1 MSTARTALF
10 ALVLCALPALA
21 QNWSHWQWTDWP
33 QWLGPHRNGISSE
46 TGLFGKAPSFKESWR
61 VHAGQGSSG
70 LSVVGDRLYTM
81 YIHSGEAYA
90 VCLDAR
96 NGEVMWR
103 TRTTGNDPSER
114 RDSRSP
120 RATPT
125 VDGKMVYVFS
135 ALGKLLALDS
145 QFGTQQWRRD
155 IMLEFDNVSPGRSFA
170 ASPLVERNLVLIEAG
185 SKSGRSLIAFDKTS
199 GEVAWTTGSDERG
212 YSSPIIATIGQ
223 TRQAVF
229 FTGYGLIAVA
239 PQKGRVLWQYP
250 WITSQSTNAAA
261 PVFIPPNRFF
271 ISSSSGMGGTVV
283 EVTATDGRYEAAEV
297 WRNNNMQNHSATS
310 IYYQGHLYGFDGST
324 LKCLDAETGEEK
336 WQTRGYGKGTLIVA
350 DGHLVILGERCNL
363 GIAEA
368 TPAGFVEKAN
378 TLVFRRSRCETVPSL
393 ADGQIYLRDDKEIVC
408 MNINLVGATQ

>member
-10 ALVLCALPALA
+10 ALFLGVLPALA
-21 QNWSHWQWTDWP
+21 QDWSHWQWTGWP
-33 QWLGPHRNGISSE
+33 QWLGPHRNGISPE
-46 TGLFGKAPSFKESWR
+46 TGLFGKAPSFRESWR
-61 VHAGQGSSG
+61 VHAGTGLSG

-81 YIHSGEAYA
+81 YIHSGEEYA
-90 VCLDAR
+90 VCRDAR
-96 NGEVMWR
+96 NGKEIWR
-103 TRTTGNDPSER
+103 TRTTGNDPSR
-114 RDSRSP
+114 WQGGGSP

-135 ALGKLLALDS
+135 PHGKLHALDS
-145 QFGTQQWRRD
+145 QFGTQRWSRD
-155 IMLEFDNVSPGRSFA
+155 IALEFDTLRSGGGFG
-170 ASPLVERNLVLIEAG
+170 ASPLVDRNLVLIEAG
-185 SKSGRSLIAFDKTS
+185 GKNGHSLMAFDKTS
-199 GEVAWTTGSDERG
+199 GKIAWTTGNDERG
-212 YSSPIIATIGQ
+212 YSSPIIATIGR

-239 PQKGRVLWQYP
+239 PQNGQVLWKYP
-250 WITSQSTNAAA
+250 WMTSQYTNAAT

-283 EVTATDGRYEAAEV
+283 EISATDKGYEVAEV

-336 WQTRGYGKGTLIVA
+336 WKARGYGHGTLIVA

-368 TPAGFVEKAN
+368 TPAGFVEKVNA
-378 TLVFRRSRCETVPSL
+378 LVFRRSRCETVPSL
-393 ADGQIYLRDDKEIVC
+393 ADGRIYLRDEKEIIRLELAKV
-408 MNINLVGATQ
+408 AQ

>member
-10 ALVLCALPALA
+10 AIVLGALPALA
-21 QNWSHWQWTDWP
+21 QDWSHWQWTDWP

-81 YIHSGEAYA
+81 YIHSGEEYA

-96 NGEVMWR
+96 NGEVIWR
-103 TRTTGNDPSER
+103 TRTTGNDPSEPR
-114 RDSRSP
+114 SGRSP

-125 VDGKMVYVFS
+125 VNGKMVYVLS
-135 ALGKLLALDS
+135 TRGRLLALDS
-145 QFGTQQWRRD
+145 QFGTQRWSRNIVR
-155 IMLEFDNVSPGRSFA
+155 EFDSVRPNRIFA
-170 ASPLVERNLVLIEAG
+170 ASPLVNRNLVLIEAG
-185 SKSGRSLIAFDKTS
+185 GKSGHSLMAFDKIS
-199 GEVAWTTGSDERG
+199 GETAWTTGSDERG
-212 YSSPIIATIGQ
+212 RSSPIIATIGQ

-229 FTGYGLIAVA
+229 FTGFGLIAVA

-250 WITSQSTNAAA
+250 YITSQSTNVVT

-271 ISSSSGMGGTVV
+271 ISSSSDMGGSVV
-283 EVTATDGRYEAAEV
+283 EVTATDKGYEVAEV
-297 WRNNNMQNHSATS
+297 WRNKNMRNHFATS

-336 WQTRGYGKGTLIVA
+336 WKAQGKGTLIVA

-363 GIAEA
+363 SIVEA

-378 TLVFRRSRCETVPSL
+378 TLVFRRSRCGTVPSL
-393 ADGQIYLRDDKEIVC
+393 ANGRIYLRDNKEIVR
-408 MNINLVGATQ
+408 IDLVGVTQ

>member
-10 ALVLCALPALA
+10 AIVLGALPTLA
-21 QNWSHWQWTDWP
+21 QDWSHWQWTDWP

-81 YIHSGEAYA
+81 YIHSGEEYA

-96 NGEVMWR
+96 NGEVIWR
-103 TRTTGNDPSER
+103 TRTTGNDPSEPR
-114 RDSRSP
+114 GGRSP

-125 VDGKMVYVFS
+125 VDGKMVYVLS
-135 ALGKLLALDS
+135 TRGRLLALDS
-145 QFGTQQWRRD
+145 QFGTQRWSRNIVR
-155 IMLEFDNVSPGRSFA
+155 EFDSVRPNRIFA
-170 ASPLVERNLVLIEAG
+170 ASPLVNRNLVLIEAG
-185 SKSGRSLIAFDKTS
+185 GKSGHSLMAFDKIS
-199 GEVAWTTGSDERG
+199 GETAWTTGSDERG
-212 YSSPIIATIGQ
+212 HSSPIIATIGQ

-229 FTGYGLIAVA
+229 FTGFGLIAVA

-250 WITSQSTNAAA
+250 YITSQSTNVVT

-271 ISSSSGMGGTVV
+271 ISSSSDMGGSVV
-283 EVTATDGRYEAAEV
+283 EVTATDKGYEVAEV
-297 WRNNNMQNHSATS
+297 WRNKNMRNHFATS
-310 IYYQGHLYGFDGST
+310 IYYQGHIYGFDGST

-336 WQTRGYGKGTLIVA
+336 WKAQGKGTLIVA
-350 DGHLVILGERCNL
+350 DGHLVILDERCNL
-363 GIAEA
+363 SIVEA

-378 TLVFRRSRCETVPSL
+378 TQSSAAADVGPSPHSP
-393 ADGQIYLRDDKEIVC
+393 
-408 MNINLVGATQ
+408 MVGYTSATMKKSSA

>member
-1 MSTARTALF
+1 MSTVPIALF
-10 ALVLCALPALA
+10 VLVLGALPTLA
-21 QNWSHWQWTDWP
+21 QDWSHWQWTGWP

-46 TGLFGKAPSFKESWR
+46 TGLFGKAPSFNESWR
-61 VHAGQGSSG
+61 VHAGPAFSG

-81 YIHSGEAYA
+81 YIHSGEEYA

-103 TRTTGNDPSER
+103 TRTTSNSPSESR
-114 RDSRSP
+114 GGRSP

-125 VDGKMVYVFS
+125 VDGKMVYFLS
-135 ALGKLLALDS
+135 AHGRLHALDS
-145 QFGTQQWRRD
+145 QFGTQRWSRD
-155 IMLEFDNVSPGRSFA
+155 MVREFDSVRLGRDFR
-170 ASPLVERNLVLIEAG
+170 ASPLVDRNLVLIEAG
-185 SKSGRSLIAFDKTS
+185 GKSGHSLIAFDKTS
-199 GEVAWTTGSDERG
+199 GEVAWTVGSDERG

-229 FTGYGLIAVA
+229 FTDFGLIAVA
-239 PQKGRVLWQYP
+239 PQNGRVLWKYLWMASQYP
-250 WITSQSTNAAA
+250 NAAT

-271 ISSSSGMGGTVV
+271 ISNSDMGGSVV
-283 EVTATDGRYEAAEV
+283 EVTATDKGYEVAEV

-336 WQTRGYGKGTLIVA
+336 WKTRGYGMGTLIVA
-350 DGHLVILGERCNL
+350 DSHLVLLGERCNL

-378 TLVFRRSRCETVPSL
+378 TLVFRRSRCETILSL
-393 ADGQIYLRDDKEIVC
+393 ADGRIYLRDAEEIVG
-408 MNINLVGATQ
+408 INVVGVAQ

>member
-1 MSTARTALF
+1 MSTAYTALF
-10 ALVLCALPALA
+10 ALVLGALPALA
-21 QNWSHWQWTDWP
+21 QDWSHWQWTDWP

-96 NGEVMWR
+96 NGEVIWR
-103 TRTTGNDPSER
+103 TPTTGNDPSGR

-135 ALGKLLALDS
+135 ANGKLLALDS
-145 QFGTQQWRRD
+145 QFGTEKWSRD
-155 IMLEFDNVSPGRSFA
+155 IVREFDSVRGGRSFA
-170 ASPLVERNLVLIEAG
+170 ASPLVEGDVVLIEAG
-185 SKSGRSLIAFDKTS
+185 GKSGHSLIAFDKTS
-199 GEVAWTTGSDERG
+199 GEAAWTAGSDERG

-229 FTGYGLIAVA
+229 FTAYGLIAVA

-250 WITSQSTNAAA
+250 WITSQSTNTAT

-271 ISSSSGMGGTVV
+271 ISSYGMGGTVV
-283 EVTATDGRYEAAEV
+283 EVTATDKGYEVAEV
-297 WRNNNMQNHSATS
+297 WRNNNMQNYSATS
-310 IYYQGHLYGFDGST
+310 IYYQEHLYGFDGST

-336 WQTRGYGKGTLIVA
+336 WKARGYGKGTLIVA
-350 DGHLVILGERCNL
+350 DGHLVLLGERCNL

-378 TLVFRRSRCETVPSL
+378 TSVFFHSKCETVPSL
-393 ADGQIYLRDDKEIVC
+393 VDGQIYLRDTKEIVGI
-408 MNINLVGATQ
+408 NINLMGATQ

>member
-10 ALVLCALPALA
+10 ALVLGALPTLA
-21 QNWSHWQWTDWP
+21 QDWSHWQWTDWP
-33 QWLGPHRNGISSE
+33 QWLGPHRNGISPE

-61 VHAGQGSSG
+61 IHAGPGLSG

-81 YIHSGEAYA
+81 YRAYA

-96 NGEVMWR
+96 NGKEMWR
-103 TRTTGNDPSER
+103 TRTTGNGRSGWLGGG
-114 RDSRSP
+114 SP

-135 ALGKLLALDS
+135 AHGKLLALDS
-145 QFGTQQWRRD
+145 QFGTEKWSRD
-155 IMLEFDNVSPGRSFA
+155 LVLEFDSVRPGRSFA

-185 SKSGRSLIAFDKTS
+185 SKSGHSLMAFDKTS
-199 GEVAWTTGSDERG
+199 GEVAWKTGSDERG

-239 PQKGRVLWQYP
+239 PQNGRVLWKYP
-250 WITSQSTNAAA
+250 WMTSQSPNAAT
-261 PVFIPPNRFF
+261 PVFIQPNRFF
-271 ISSSSGMGGTVV
+271 ISSSSGMGGSVV
-283 EVTATDGRYEAAEV
+283 EVTATDKGYEVAEV

-336 WQTRGYGKGTLIVA
+336 WKTRGYGHGTLIVA
-350 DGHLVILGERCNL
+350 DGHLVILGERCEL

-368 TPAGFVEKAN
+368 TPAGFVEKVNA
-378 TLVFRRSRCETVPSL
+378 LVFRRSGCGTIPSL
-393 ADGQIYLRDDKEIVC
+393 VDGGIYLRDNKEIVRI
-408 MNINLVGATQ
+408 NIVGATQ

>member
-10 ALVLCALPALA
+10 AIVLGALPTLA
-21 QNWSHWQWTDWP
+21 QDWSHWQWTDWP

-46 TGLFGKAPSFKESWR
+46 TGLFGKVPSFRESWR

-81 YIHSGEAYA
+81 YIHSGYEYA

-96 NGEVMWR
+96 NGEVIWR
-103 TRTTGNDPSER
+103 TRTIGNDPSGWR
-114 RDSRSP
+114 GGGSP

-135 ALGKLLALDS
+135 AHGKLLALDS
-145 QFGTQQWRRD
+145 QFGTQRWSRD
-155 IMLEFDNVSPGRSFA
+155 IVLEFDTVRPGRGFA
-170 ASPLVERNLVLIEAG
+170 ASPLVEEDRVLIEAG
-185 SKSGRSLIAFDKTS
+185 SKKGHSLIAFDKTS

-229 FTGYGLIAVA
+229 FTAYGLIAVA

-250 WITSQSTNAAA
+250 WITSQSTNAAT

-271 ISSSSGMGGTVV
+271 ISSSYGMGGSVV
-283 EVTATDGRYEAAEV
+283 EVTATDKGYEVAEV

-310 IYYQGHLYGFDGST
+310 IYYQGYLYGFDGSV

-336 WQTRGYGKGTLIVA
+336 WKTRGYGTGTLIVA

-378 TLVFRRSRCETVPSL
+378 TLVFHRSGCGTIPSL
-393 ADGQIYLRDDKEIVC
+393 VDGGIYLRDNKEIVRI
-408 MNINLVGATQ
+408 NIVGATQ